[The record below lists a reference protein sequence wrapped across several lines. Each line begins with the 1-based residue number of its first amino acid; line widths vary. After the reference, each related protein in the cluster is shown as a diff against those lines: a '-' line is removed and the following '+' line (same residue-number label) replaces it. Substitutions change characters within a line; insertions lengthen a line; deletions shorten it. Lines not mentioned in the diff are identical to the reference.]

1 MSSLPPSPSF
11 QAQLQAQLQVQL
23 QAQLQA
29 PSPAPKPASS
39 PAPRPKNFEETWEYA
54 FKEAQTVL
62 EAFTQKEGKLFKQCC
77 LFSKKLV
84 NIYRQGGTV
93 FSCGNGG
100 SYCDALHYAEEL
112 TGRFRQDRPP
122 LPALALGEASHS
134 TCVAND
140 YGFKYIFARQ
150 IMALGRKGDGL
161 ILLSTSGKSPNL
173 IEACQRAKE
182 KEIQCFALLGGDGGP
197 LKDLAD
203 ISIVVPHSQSDRVQ
217 EMHIKILHTSIEN
230 IEREL
235 FPPS

>member
-1 MSSLPPSPSF
+1 MLPSSL
-11 QAQLQAQLQVQL
+11 
-23 QAQLQA
+23 
-29 PSPAPKPASS
+29 KT
-39 PAPRPKNFEETWEYA
+39 FEETWQHSL
-54 FKEAQTVL
+54 KEAQELLGTL
-62 EAFTQKEGKLFKQCC
+62 CQKEGHLFKQCC

-84 NIYRQGGTV
+84 DIYRQGGTV

-140 YGFKYIFARQ
+140 YGFKYIFSRQ
-150 IMALGRKGDGL
+150 VTALGRKGDGL

-173 IEACQRAKE
+173 IEACQKAKE
-182 KEIQCFALLGGDGGP
+182 KGMHCLALLGGDGGT
-197 LKDLAD
+197 LKDLANL
-203 ISIVVPHSQSDRVQ
+203 SIVIPHSQSDRVQ
-217 EMHIKILHTSIEN
+217 EMHIKILHISIEN

-235 FPPS
+235 FS